1 MAEPARL
8 NTTSYAILG
17 LLSIGD
23 WSTYE
28 LAAQMRRSLR
38 HFWPRAASGIYEEP
52 KRLVRAG
59 LAVADRTT
67 TGRRPR
73 TVYRITPAGREALR
87 RWIEEGSATGRTYES
102 EPLVRFFFGNVAS
115 KAGLLKAIDD
125 VAAAARAAIA
135 SWAEVAGPYA
145 EGRGRYP
152 ERLHVNALTMRL
164 AFDISLVELVWADWA
179 RQEVESWPDATRG
192 DDEARLRDLIANR
205 LSRVPKEGGAR
216 AEPASP
222 TPSR

>member
-1 MAEPARL
+1 MAEPVRL
-8 NTTSYAILG
+8 STTSYAILG

-28 LAAQMRRSLR
+28 LAAQMRRSLQ

-59 LAVADRTT
+59 LAIAARTT

-73 TVYRITPAGREALR
+73 TMYRITPLGREALR
-87 RWIEEGSATGRTYES
+87 RWIEAGSATGRAYES

-115 KAGLLKAIDD
+115 KGALLKAIDD
-125 VAAAARAAIA
+125 VAAAARAALA
-135 SWAEVAGPYA
+135 SWVEVAGPYA
-145 EGRGRYP
+145 EGHGRYP

-164 AFDISLVELVWADWA
+164 AFDISLVELAWADWA
-179 RQEVESWPDATRG
+179 RQEVASWPDATRG
-192 DDEARLRDLIANR
+192 GDEARLRELVANR
-205 LSRVPKEGGAR
+205 LSQAPRVDRAGG
-216 AEPASP
+216 
-222 TPSR
+222 